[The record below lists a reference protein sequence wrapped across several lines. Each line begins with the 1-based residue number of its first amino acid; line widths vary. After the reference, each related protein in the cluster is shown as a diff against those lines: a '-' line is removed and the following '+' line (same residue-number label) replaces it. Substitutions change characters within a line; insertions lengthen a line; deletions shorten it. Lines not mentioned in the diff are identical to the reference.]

1 MTRKNTF
8 EENAAAKIRKREN
21 CRRNSALFRQ
31 RHPERVL
38 AYWKQ
43 FYAEHPDLLRA
54 KRQAYKNRDPER
66 YKAVVAAWRQANKV
80 KLYAKQKE
88 RKLKKRQQILDYLE
102 KTQKGRCAIC
112 RQKIAGTPHIDHIIP
127 RAMGGSSERSN
138 LQLTCAHCN
147 VSKGAKDPILYAREI
162 GRLI

>member
-1 MTRKNTF
+1 MTRKNTP

-21 CRRNSALFRQ
+21 CRRNSAIYRE
-31 RHPERVL
+31 RHPERVKAYEMKYRAEQPEAMKAKRL
-38 AYWKQ
+38 AYKT
-43 FYAEHPDLLRA
+43 R
-54 KRQAYKNRDPER
+54 NPER
-66 YKAVVAAWRQANKV
+66 YKAVVAAWRNANKV
-80 KLYAKQKE
+80 RLYAKRMA
-88 RKLKKRQQILDYLE
+88 RKLKKRRQILDYLE
-102 KTQKGRCAIC
+102 KIQKGRCAIC